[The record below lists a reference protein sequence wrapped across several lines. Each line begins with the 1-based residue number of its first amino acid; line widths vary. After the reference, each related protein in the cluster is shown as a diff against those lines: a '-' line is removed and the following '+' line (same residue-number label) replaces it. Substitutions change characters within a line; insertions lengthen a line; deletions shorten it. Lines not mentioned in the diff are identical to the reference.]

1 MSQKTSRRLAV
12 QWARTNAPV
21 VEPNLLTSFDR
32 AAQRQV
38 NCTFAV
44 SRELTKTKT
53 PHLLSCYGGEV
64 FVFELTQRQAKSFN
78 AVKNTMQCVEG
89 GPSLELPPSTPP
101 LIDVSE
107 LRFDDADGLAADEPI
122 RGSLYYS
129 KRGDFGYP
137 GTVCLSMEFALGG
150 RCRTTHYYYPPQ
162 GLLPEGDLEFTFTS
176 VAPAQ
181 DDRNSAK
188 GFTGPI
194 VAHVRFLGTM
204 NPKAPGNHVPLS
216 NTCAALIEVI

>member
-12 QWARTNAPV
+12 QWVRANAPI

-64 FVFELTQRQAKSFN
+64 FVFQLTQRQAKTFH
-78 AVKNTMQCVEG
+78 AVKNTMECVEG
-89 GPSLELPPSTPP
+89 GPSLELPPSARPR
-101 LIDVSE
+101 IDVSE
-107 LRFDDADGLAADEPI
+107 LRFDDADGLTVEEPI

-129 KRGDFGYP
+129 KCGDFEYP
-137 GTVCLSMEFALGG
+137 GTICLAMEFGLTGL
-150 RCRTTHYYYPPQ
+150 CRKTHYYYPPQ
-162 GLLPEGDLEFTFTS
+162 GLLPEGDLNFTFTA

-181 DDRNSAK
+181 DDRNAARS
-188 GFTGPI
+188 FTGPI

-204 NPKAPGNHVPLS
+204 NAKAPGNYVPLS